1 MSNDHNQRPLP
12 EAAEAAE
19 SCVTAFSFAGG
30 KVRGRRR
37 PAARTA
43 VRVEPREQGGVR
55 HAGDRNAL
63 RAQRRLVTLSLLAD
77 GRMHPSEV
85 DLLCGP
91 KLAGR
96 LFASDTKFLAALV
109 DFCADMR
116 RMPSSGGHYAVSHE
130 YVERLLAEV
139 NEPSQRRATL
149 NLMFDV
155 IRSDGRL
162 DRHEAALL
170 WNALDAWGLR
180 VSHLGRSA
188 AGRD

>member
-1 MSNDHNQRPLP
+1 MSNDHKHRPLP
-12 EAAEAAE
+12 EAPEAPE
-19 SCVTAFSFAGG
+19 SCVTAISLAGG
-30 KVRGRRR
+30 QGRGRQRS
-37 PAARTA
+37 AARSA
-43 VRVEPREQGGVR
+43 MRVETREHSGVR
-55 HAGDRNAL
+55 RAGDRNAL
-63 RAQRRLVTLSLLAD
+63 RAQRRLVALCLLAD

-91 KLAGR
+91 KVPGR
-96 LFASDTKFLAALV
+96 LFASETQFLATLTE
-109 DFCADMR
+109 FCADVR
-116 RMPSSGGHYAVSHE
+116 RMPVSGDHYAISPE

-139 NEPSQRRATL
+139 SDPAQRRATL

-180 VSHLGRSA
+180 VTHLGRSA
-188 AGRD
+188 AGRG

>member
-1 MSNDHNQRPLP
+1 MSSDHKPLSLP
-12 EAAEAAE
+12 EVPE
-19 SCVTAFSFAGG
+19 SYVTAGSPSGG
-30 KVRGRRR
+30 RGRNRQR
-37 PAARTA
+37 SAA
-43 VRVEPREQGGVR
+43 RVEPGDRVSVR
-55 HAGDRNAL
+55 RACDRNAL
-63 RAQRRLVTLSLLAD
+63 RAQRRLMALCLLAD
-77 GRMHPSEV
+77 GDMHPSEV

-91 KLAGR
+91 KAPAR
-96 LFASDTKFLAALV
+96 LFASETKFLAALAE
-109 DFCADMR
+109 FCADMR
-116 RMPSSGGHYAVSHE
+116 RMPVSGGHYAVSHE

-180 VSHLGRSA
+180 VSHLGRLT

>member
-1 MSNDHNQRPLP
+1 MSSDHNAQSLP
-12 EAAEAAE
+12 EVLE
-19 SCVTAFSFAGG
+19 SCVTPGSPAGG
-30 KVRGRRR
+30 RGRNRQRSAAHVKPDDRVSVRR
-37 PAARTA
+37 ACA
-43 VRVEPREQGGVR
+43 
-55 HAGDRNAL
+55 RNAL
-63 RAQRRLVTLSLLAD
+63 RAQQRLVALCLLAD

-91 KLAGR
+91 KARGR
-96 LFASDTKFLAALV
+96 LFASETKFLAALTE
-109 DFCADMR
+109 FCADIR
-116 RMPSSGGHYAVSHE
+116 RMPVSGDHYTVSHE

-139 NEPSQRRATL
+139 SEPSQRRATL

-170 WNALDAWGLR
+170 WNALDTWGLR